1 MKKLEMIFLKNNWI
15 KILMLIVIILFFSK
29 YEVYGSEKKD
39 ILFNMFSL
47 YAQRYIL
54 LDIWKEDAKESDSSK
69 ELLEKAQK
77 LFAYSE
83 SEDDPRDK
91 RAQEIYTDISDYLEN
106 QPMEF
111 WETVDC
117 RRGKLEDLLCE
128 AYDKVYGK

>member
-1 MKKLEMIFLKNNWI
+1 MNAKEMKKGETSLEGDAVRK
-15 KILMLIVIILFFSK
+15 
-29 YEVYGSEKKD
+29 KKD

-47 YAQRYIL
+47 Y
-54 LDIWKEDAKESDSSK
+54 SSK